1 MNDLAALH
9 PKTGEQRSWSNDAPV
24 ASTGVPGLDEILGG
38 GFPKDHVFLIQG
50 DPGAGK
56 TTLSLQFLLEGARN
70 GEKGLYLTLSES
82 VKELHT
88 VARSHGWSL
97 DSIVIHEQLVGEDM
111 LSEEE
116 DLTLFHPSEVE
127 LGETVKDLLE
137 VVDREQPRRV
147 VLDSLSEI
155 RLLSQ
160 STLRYRRQILALK
173 EFFANRN
180 ITAFFLD
187 DRTAEVNDLQLH
199 SVPHGVV
206 VLERLAP
213 MYGAP
218 RRRLEVVKVRGV
230 KYQGGFHDFSIVT
243 GGLVVFPRPRVT
255 AHRRGLELD
264 PISSGVGEIDALTG
278 GGLSRGNSTLLMGP
292 AGTGKS
298 TLATQYAVAAA
309 ARGERAAMFVFD
321 ESLGT
326 LFARSK
332 GVAMP
337 LEEAVRDGQV
347 LVQQIDPAELAPG
360 EFACLVRE
368 VVEKQGAKV
377 VVIDSLNGY
386 LNAMPEERFLTLH
399 LHELLGYLGER
410 GVATLVVMAQH
421 GLIGAGMASAVDIS
435 YLADCVILLRYYESA
450 ARIHKAISVLKKRS
464 GSHEKWIRDY
474 SMGPAGIR
482 VGPPLTQFR
491 GLLTGTPILD
501 GAPTVPIA
509 SEER

>member
-1 MNDLAALH
+1 MN
-9 PKTGEQRSWSNDAPV
+9 APHI

-56 TTLSLQFLLEGARN
+56 TTLSLQFLLEGAKI

-97 DSIVIHEQLVGEDM
+97 DAITVHEQLVGEEM

-116 DLTLFHPSEVE
+116 DLTLFHPSEIE
-127 LGETVKDLLE
+127 LWETVKSLLR
-137 VVDREQPRRV
+137 VVERVQPKRV

-187 DRTAEVNDLQLH
+187 DRTAEINDLQLH

-230 KYQGGFHDFSIVT
+230 NYRGGYHDFSIVT
-243 GGLVVFPRPRVT
+243 GGIVVFPRPRF
-255 AHRRGLELD
+255 ASHRHESTSGQ
-264 PISSGVGEIDALTG
+264 ISSAIKGIDDLTG
-278 GGLSRGNSTLLMGP
+278 GGLGRGNSTLIMGP
-292 AGTGKS
+292 AGAGKS
-298 TLATQYAVAAA
+298 TLAIQYVVAAA
-309 ARGERAAMFVFD
+309 ARGERSAMFVFD

-326 LFARSK
+326 LFARAEALS
-332 GVAMP
+332 MP
-337 LEEAVRDGQV
+337 LRAAVRDGLV
-347 LVQQIDPAELAPG
+347 SVQQVDPAELTPG
-360 EFACLVRE
+360 EFGCE
-368 VVEKQGAKV
+368 VLKAVEEQDARV

-386 LNAMPEERFLTLH
+386 LNAMPEERYLTLH
-399 LHELLGYLGER
+399 LHELLCYLGER
-410 GVATLVVMAQH
+410 GVATILVMAQH
-421 GLIGAGMASAVDIS
+421 GLIGSGMTASVDVS
-435 YLADCVILLRYYESA
+435 YLADCVILLRYYEA
-450 ARIHKAISVLKKRS
+450 NAQIHKAISVLKKRS
-464 GSHEKWIRDY
+464 GPHEKFIRDY
-474 SMGPAGIR
+474 DLRSDGIH

-491 GLLTGTPILD
+491 GLLTGTPVQGGD
-501 GAPTVPIA
+501 HPEAFGSGGPK
-509 SEER
+509 